1 MKKILL
7 LIVLGGVVYS
17 GSLSGG
23 FLWDDNHLI
32 VGNEWLREP
41 GLMQAFLEPSLP
53 GFTGYYRPVQLLSY
67 KLDYFIWG
75 NNPFGY
81 HLSNVL
87 LHLCNAVLVFLL
99 FSRIIPRH
107 RHNENAAF
115 AGAVLFC
122 IHPLLSET
130 VNYLSSRSDLL
141 FTLFSLLAFTC
152 FLKYRTQKR
161 GWLGLSAG
169 FFLSALLSKE
179 AAIVFPLVLT
189 VYLWLFSRDRMR
201 SLIPYFVIAVLYLA
215 ARGAAGA
222 APEAALPG
230 RWAQLLM
237 TDACVYAHLLR
248 LVFLPLGLHK
258 DWFLPLVTRVC
269 DPAFLVSL
277 VFLMLFIFLSL
288 KYAQARRRV
297 LFGLLWAAVFLM
309 PASSLLIFSLLAVG
323 ETVSHTVVSESWA
336 YPACAGIF
344 FIAGDIGQKLYRLL
358 PRKIVCGGFLAVMI
372 ALGALTIERNSIWA
386 GDAVLFYRQILTFQ
400 PRNSVVYYNMGNEY
414 LARGSHA
421 EAEEAYLKALTLNP
435 QYLYARNNLCNLYV
449 RTGRFEEAV
458 RECQRVIAQAPGLT
472 RAYVNLENAYT
483 AVRRRKQ

>member
-1 MKKILL
+1 
-7 LIVLGGVVYS
+7 
-17 GSLSGG
+17 
-23 FLWDDNHLI
+23 
-32 VGNEWLREP
+32 
-41 GLMQAFLEPSLP
+41 
-53 GFTGYYRPVQLLSY
+53 
-67 KLDYFIWG
+67 
-75 NNPFGY
+75 
-81 HLSNVL
+81 
-87 LHLCNAVLVFLL
+87 
-99 FSRIIPRH
+99 
-107 RHNENAAF
+107 
-115 AGAVLFC
+115 
-122 IHPLLSET
+122 
-130 VNYLSSRSDLL
+130 
-141 FTLFSLLAFTC
+141 
-152 FLKYRTQKR
+152 
-161 GWLGLSAG
+161 
-169 FFLSALLSKE
+169 
-179 AAIVFPLVLT
+179 
-189 VYLWLFSRDRMR
+189 
-201 SLIPYFVIAVLYLA
+201 
-215 ARGAAGA
+215 
-222 APEAALPG
+222 
-230 RWAQLLM
+230 
-237 TDACVYAHLLR
+237 
-248 LVFLPLGLHK
+248 
-258 DWFLPLVTRVC
+258 
-269 DPAFLVSL
+269 
-277 VFLMLFIFLSL
+277 FLMLFIFLSL